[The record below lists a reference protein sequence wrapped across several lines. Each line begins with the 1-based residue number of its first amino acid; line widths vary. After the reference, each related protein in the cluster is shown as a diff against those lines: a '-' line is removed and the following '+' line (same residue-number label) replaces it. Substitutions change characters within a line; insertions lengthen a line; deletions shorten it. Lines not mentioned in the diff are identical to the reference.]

1 MSTPA
6 DERVYLYLESVRYT
20 SDDVGSR
27 VTLGMQWAWD
37 DDGPFATTIKAR
49 HGESVTLHRRLGAWD
64 FRAGDDR
71 RFLSGRIWAAA
82 GKQVSLTEP
91 WAPMDVRFQ
100 PLWRPRSVGR
110 VDQTVLVRG
119 KGSDDGLLGALTLTF
134 RAERAPA
141 GCHLRVFTLA
151 RYPSTRDPAGAP
163 LPYAVVASQS
173 NENLLIPAPFAPPA
187 GTLVEIYAHVP
198 DCPDARI
205 GIRRGGAKDVSAKL
219 HKLKVETGDH
229 RIYAL
234 APDSGRDIR
243 FTVTADCPSCA
254 GEDKQ
259 EVAFVGG

>member
-1 MSTPA
+1 MVA
-6 DERVYLYLESVRYT
+6 ERVFLSLESVRYT

-27 VTLGMQWAWD
+27 VTLGMQWDWGGQPA
-37 DDGPFATTIKAR
+37 FATTLKAR
-49 HGESVTLHRRLGAWD
+49 HGESVTLHRPLGAWD
-64 FRAGDDR
+64 FGAGDDR
-71 RFLSGRIWAAA
+71 RFLSGRVWAAA
-82 GKQVSLTEP
+82 GRSVSLTEP

-119 KGSDDGLLGALTLTF
+119 TGGDEGLLGALTLTF

-141 GCHLRVFTLA
+141 GCRLRVFTLA
-151 RYPSTRDPAGAP
+151 RYPSTLDPAGAP

-198 DCPDARI
+198 DCPDAKI
-205 GIRRGGAKDVSAKL
+205 GIRRGGAKDVSATL
-219 HKLKVETGDH
+219 HKLKVESGDH

-243 FTVTADCPSCA
+243 FTVTAECGGDCG